1 MEFRLLGPLEVIG
14 DDGLPVPL
22 GGPRPRAL
30 LAQLLLE
37 PNVPVSTDRLIDGIW
52 GESPPASAQNAL
64 QVHVHALRNSL
75 GADRIVTRAPGY
87 LARIEPGE
95 LDVEHFERLAG
106 AGAEAGVDDVRE
118 ALALWRGPALA
129 DLANEPF
136 AQTAAVRLD
145 ETRLAVLET
154 RIDLDLAAGRHAALV
169 GELEALVA
177 SHPHRE
183 RLRGQLILALYRAG
197 RQADALDAYR
207 DARAALDEL
216 GLEPSPDLRALER
229 RILEHDPTLA
239 LQGPPS
245 EQAPSPAP
253 AQIVGRTLELTSIT
267 ALLRREGARLVT
279 LTGPGG
285 TGKTTLA
292 VAAATGLGGAPFVD
306 LAPLT
311 DAGRVVQAIA
321 DALGIDERQGEQP
334 VQTIARELSGN
345 EPRLVVV
352 DNLEHLPE
360 SFAELAA
367 LLGAA
372 PELQILATSRGP
384 LHLSV
389 EQEYRVPPLTVPD
402 QAAVDVEAISTTG
415 AVRLYVERARESVPE
430 FALTEENAPSVAR
443 IARALD
449 GLPLAIELAAA
460 RIRVLGVEGTANRLG
475 EALALLTRTGPDL
488 PERQRSLRAAVDW
501 SVRLLESAPLH
512 LLAVLAIFP
521 GGATLEALEATADP
535 GTDAAGALDALL
547 DAGLVSST
555 LTRGSEPRFTM
566 LETIR
571 AYALAELEAPER
583 LEELRRRQLAWCIE
597 LAEDGRERWWE
608 RGTPWLDRAEP
619 ELANVAAALDFAQ
632 AVDDVEGGLRLAAS
646 MRHLWR
652 VRGHGIEARER
663 MEEAVLQID
672 RVELRLRAR
681 VLHET
686 AVMRMS
692 SGEYDSARAAWLEA
706 MAIFTELGNELQIGR
721 VHAELAALSNA
732 AGDPKAGIEYGV
744 TAARIFADEEFLR
757 LIVLGNLA
765 ESYEQTGDLER
776 GRAIAVEVLESQRRI
791 GDRDGVAYMSFALA
805 SMAAAQGDPAEA
817 HRRLIE
823 CLTVA
828 GEVGFVELTAYALGV
843 AAELALVVGKPETAA
858 LLVAASREGFSRV
871 GGTPQVHEAER
882 HERVLVSF
890 AGRVDI
896 EPALERGRAL
906 RQDEAVALVMSL
918 DARGE

>member
-1 MEFRLLGPLEVIG
+1 
-14 DDGLPVPL
+14 
-22 GGPRPRAL
+22 
-30 LAQLLLE
+30 
-37 PNVPVSTDRLIDGIW
+37 
-52 GESPPASAQNAL
+52 
-64 QVHVHALRNSL
+64 
-75 GADRIVTRAPGY
+75 
-87 LARIEPGE
+87 
-95 LDVEHFERLAG
+95 
-106 AGAEAGVDDVRE
+106 
-118 ALALWRGPALA
+118 
-129 DLANEPF
+129 
-136 AQTAAVRLD
+136 
-145 ETRLAVLET
+145 
-154 RIDLDLAAGRHAALV
+154 
-169 GELEALVA
+169 
-177 SHPHRE
+177 
-183 RLRGQLILALYRAG
+183 
-197 RQADALDAYR
+197 
-207 DARAALDEL
+207 
-216 GLEPSPDLRALER
+216 
-229 RILEHDPTLA
+229 
-239 LQGPPS
+239 
-245 EQAPSPAP
+245 
-253 AQIVGRTLELTSIT
+253 
-267 ALLRREGARLVT
+267 
-279 LTGPGG
+279 
-285 TGKTTLA
+285 
-292 VAAATGLGGAPFVD
+292 
-306 LAPLT
+306 
-311 DAGRVVQAIA
+311 
-321 DALGIDERQGEQP
+321 
-334 VQTIARELSGN
+334 
-345 EPRLVVV
+345 
-352 DNLEHLPE
+352 
-360 SFAELAA
+360 
-367 LLGAA
+367 
-372 PELQILATSRGP
+372 
-384 LHLSV
+384 
-389 EQEYRVPPLTVPD
+389 
-402 QAAVDVEAISTTG
+402 
-415 AVRLYVERARESVPE
+415 
-430 FALTEENAPSVAR
+430 
-443 IARALD
+443 
-449 GLPLAIELAAA
+449 
-460 RIRVLGVEGTANRLG
+460 
-475 EALALLTRTGPDL
+475 
-488 PERQRSLRAAVDW
+488 
-501 SVRLLESAPLH
+501 
-512 LLAVLAIFP
+512 
-521 GGATLEALEATADP
+521 
-535 GTDAAGALDALL
+535 
-547 DAGLVSST
+547 
-555 LTRGSEPRFTM
+555 M

-706 MAIFTELGNELQIGR
+706 MAIFTELGDELQIGR

-776 GRAIAVEVLESQRRI
+776 GRAIALEVLESQRRI

-882 HERVLVSF
+882 HERVLASF